1 MLSTVSSEP
10 GLLPLYTGWSGQ
22 MGVHEHSTASTDAP
36 RRGCKNETSDLQ
48 SALEPNKQKG

>member
-1 MLSTVSSEP
+1 MLSAVSSGP

-22 MGVHEHSTASTDAP
+22 MGVHEQSTVSTDAP

-48 SALEPNKQKG
+48 SALKPNEQKG